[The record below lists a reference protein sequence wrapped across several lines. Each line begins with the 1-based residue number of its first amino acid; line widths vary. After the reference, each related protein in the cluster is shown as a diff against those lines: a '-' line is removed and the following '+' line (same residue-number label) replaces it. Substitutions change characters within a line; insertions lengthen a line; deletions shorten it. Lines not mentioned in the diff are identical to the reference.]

1 MDISSWHALF
11 NNVGDLNI
19 TFWILMGYRDTGH
32 FGHMGPLNL
41 PREGPNMET
50 WRGGGRQVL
59 QGAATK
65 YCLKVSA
72 PPSMYL
78 MSSVLQVLGLVY
90 HTHTHPPPRSG
101 SEMFETSLKPQ
112 ICLRFRFKAK
122 KISRW
127 GVPLVESN
135 AQHLW
140 WSLPL
145 QMMRNYPDNIK
156 WCGGKKPPSLPF
168 HNIVNYVEYT
178 GPVLQGV
185 FLTGTPPVQ
194 VQVQKS

>member
-19 TFWILMGYRDTGH
+19 TFWIQGYLGYRDTGH

-41 PREGPNMET
+41 PREVPNMET

-90 HTHTHPPPRSG
+90 HTQTHPDQVQRC
-101 SEMFETSLKPQ
+101 LKPMWP
-112 ICLRFRFKAK
+112 IPRL
-122 KISRW
+122 
-127 GVPLVESN
+127 
-135 AQHLW
+135 
-140 WSLPL
+140 
-145 QMMRNYPDNIK
+145 IK
-156 WCGGKKPPSLPF
+156 SKENLK
-168 HNIVNYVEYT
+168 VR
-178 GPVLQGV
+178 GPVSGKQCPTFVMVVAVADDEKLPG
-185 FLTGTPPVQ
+185 
-194 VQVQKS
+194 